1 MGVNYLWDIINNSK
15 EKTNPESLRGKVI
28 TVDLS
33 IWIVEAIKLKQSVT
47 NLHIRNMFFRICYL
61 RKFGV
66 KLIIVTEGKAPDL
79 KQNTMRYRNFCQ
91 YGVKLGTTT
100 VGRNRFQALIL
111 ECCELLDLLGIPY
124 IKATGEAEQMCAF
137 LNSEKISDGCL
148 TNDGDFFLYGGKCI
162 YRDFSADPKYPCVST
177 YTQEKIKDKIGITRH
192 DMIGI
197 ALLCGCDYIK
207 GVSGI
212 GKSLVSKFI
221 SEKSFKENLLVRF
234 HRWFED
240 DFLKE
245 SSLKKSEILIAR
257 KAIKDKSF
265 PNQKV
270 IDEFLVQKDSLSY
283 GTISWK
289 YPNIKGAQ
297 KFLKDKLG
305 WTPEYSLDKVLQ
317 LVSCL
322 YLEKLQDQ
330 PSNVPIQPISIVKE
344 HIINGISYVKV
355 EWKKDSSICVNV
367 NLDTRTE
374 CSDWNNYPDSFF
386 TLENKSSFL
395 KVLPDMVN
403 QFLKAKKD
411 NKLKGKKCRTR
422 KIPQSN
428 ETDFIVNLNDNIVLN
443 AQMLELSINQ
453 TDQEF
458 ICDLPRITT
467 NNDVISIDK
476 TSAKQSN
483 PNTYLYSPDN
493 YCFNSSFKANST
505 GENDDLDW
513 LITKHIDI
521 FSIKKGDNVFI
532 DLPNDFE
539 SIQYMNNVNLGIEF
553 VRNLKFPMK
562 TFDDNDGVNDYS
574 KKNNSIFTENVYT
587 PERVIHFKNDLNK
600 TPVCSN
606 MSTPVFHVNT
616 SMNFSNLGDSLLFY
630 VDETTSNIESD
641 FSNKDNLP
649 SLEGVR
655 QSVQTPL
662 YQNSFSKAYESSFD
676 SPLCLVERLK
686 QKHSK
691 IFF

>member
-1 MGVNYLWDIINNSK
+1 MGVKYLWDIINSSK
-15 EKTNPESLRGKVI
+15 EKTNPDSLRGKVI

-33 IWIVEAIKLKQSVT
+33 IWIVEAIKLKQSVA
-47 NLHIRNMFFRICYL
+47 NSHIRNMFFRICYL

-66 KLIIVTEGKAPDL
+66 KLIIVIEGKAPDL

-91 YGVKLGTTT
+91 YGVKLGTAST

-124 IKATGEAEQMCAF
+124 IRATGEAEQMCAF
-137 LNSEKISDGCL
+137 LNSKKISDGCL

-162 YRDFSADPKYPCVST
+162 YRDFSADPKNPCVST

-245 SSLKKSEILIAR
+245 SSLKKSEVLIAR
-257 KAIKDKSF
+257 QAIKDKSF

-297 KFLKDKLG
+297 
-305 WTPEYSLDKVLQ
+305 
-317 LVSCL
+317 
-322 YLEKLQDQ
+322 
-330 PSNVPIQPISIVKE
+330 N
-344 HIINGISYVKV
+344 
-355 EWKKDSSICVNV
+355 
-367 NLDTRTE
+367 
-374 CSDWNNYPDSFF
+374 
-386 TLENKSSFL
+386 FL

-411 NKLKGKKCRTR
+411 NKLKEKKCRTR
-422 KIPQSN
+422 KMPQSN
-428 ETDFIVNLNDNIVLN
+428 ETDFIVNLNDDIVLN
-443 AQMLELSINQ
+443 VQMLELSINQ
-453 TDQEF
+453 TDQKS
-458 ICDLPRITT
+458 ICDVPRITT

-476 TSAKQSN
+476 TSAKQIN
-483 PNTYLYSPDN
+483 PNSYLYSPDK
-493 YCFNSSFKANST
+493 YCFDNSFKANST
-505 GENDDLDW
+505 GENDGLDW
-513 LITKHIDI
+513 LITKHIDK

-532 DLPNDFE
+532 DLPNNFE
-539 SIQYMNNVNLGIEF
+539 NIQYMNNVNLGIEL
-553 VRNLKFPMK
+553 RNLKFPMK
-562 TFDDNDGVNDYS
+562 SFDNGS
-574 KKNNSIFTENVYT
+574 KKRDFTENVYT
-587 PERVIHFKNDLNK
+587 PERLIHFKNDLNK
-600 TPVCSN
+600 TPVCFN
-606 MSTPVFHVNT
+606 MSTPIFHVNT
-616 SMNFSNLGDSLLFY
+616 SMNFSNLGDSILFY
-630 VDETTSNIESD
+630 LDETTSNIESD
-641 FSNKDNLP
+641 LSNKNNLP
-649 SLEGVR
+649 SLEEVR

-662 YQNSFSKAYESSFD
+662 YQNSFSKTCESSFD
-676 SPLCLVERLK
+676 SPLCLVDRLK

-691 IFF
+691 ILF

>member
-1 MGVNYLWDIINNSK
+1 MGVKYLWDIINSSK
-15 EKTNPESLRGKVI
+15 EKTNPDSLRGKVI

-33 IWIVEAIKLKQSVT
+33 IWIVEAIKLKQSVA
-47 NLHIRNMFFRICYL
+47 NSHIRNMFFRICYL

-66 KLIIVTEGKAPDL
+66 KLIIVIEGKAPDL

-91 YGVKLGTTT
+91 YGVKLGTAST

-124 IKATGEAEQMCAF
+124 IRATGEAEQMCAF
-137 LNSEKISDGCL
+137 LNSKKISDGCL

-162 YRDFSADPKYPCVST
+162 YRDFSADPKNPCVST

-245 SSLKKSEILIAR
+245 SSLKKSEVLIAR
-257 KAIKDKSF
+257 QAIKDKSF

-322 YLEKLQDQ
+322 YLENLHNQQ
-330 PSNVPIQPISIVKE
+330 CNVPIQPISIVKE

-355 EWKKDSSICVNV
+355 EWKKDSSICINV
-367 NLDTRTE
+367 NLDRKCTE
-374 CSDWNNYPDSFF
+374 CDSDWNNYPDSFF
-386 TLENKSSFL
+386 AVENKSNFL

-411 NKLKGKKCRTR
+411 NKLKEKKCRTR
-422 KIPQSN
+422 KMPQSN
-428 ETDFIVNLNDNIVLN
+428 ETDFIVNLNDDIVLN
-443 AQMLELSINQ
+443 VQMLELSINQ
-453 TDQEF
+453 TDQKS
-458 ICDLPRITT
+458 ICDVPRITT

-476 TSAKQSN
+476 TSAKQIN
-483 PNTYLYSPDN
+483 PNSYLYSPDK
-493 YCFNSSFKANST
+493 YCFDNSFKANST
-505 GENDDLDW
+505 GENDGLDW
-513 LITKHIDI
+513 LITKHIDK

-532 DLPNDFE
+532 DLPNNFE
-539 SIQYMNNVNLGIEF
+539 NIQYMNNVNLGIEL
-553 VRNLKFPMK
+553 RNLKFPMK
-562 TFDDNDGVNDYS
+562 SFDNGS
-574 KKNNSIFTENVYT
+574 KKRDFTENVYT
-587 PERVIHFKNDLNK
+587 PERLIHFKNDLNK
-600 TPVCSN
+600 TPVCFN
-606 MSTPVFHVNT
+606 MSTPIFHVNT
-616 SMNFSNLGDSLLFY
+616 SMNFSNLGDSILFY
-630 VDETTSNIESD
+630 LDETTSNIESD
-641 FSNKDNLP
+641 LSNKNNLP
-649 SLEGVR
+649 SLEEVR

-662 YQNSFSKAYESSFD
+662 YQNSFSKTCESSFD
-676 SPLCLVERLK
+676 SPLCLVDRLK

-691 IFF
+691 ILF